1 MVDFT
6 EANSVWRNSEIKRK
20 VRISTKVSK
29 INPQRRPTDKTNI
42 KTIFSS
48 LLFSREQPST
58 WLEWVE
64 QFAIWFLQ
72 FPLVT
77 SSITHYSLSVG
88 GLQQWRPRQL
98 CTTSE
103 EFPLTEFLH
112 LLGATNDSKFR
123 SSISLKINCYYR
135 FSSALEQKQPSR
147 VCSRIEIER
156 LNTRVVWMP
165 ELWLRAPSFLWRWCL
180 YIHYCNVLIL
190 FNAKVQPQSLS
201 HGVRQVSGQIY

>member
-1 MVDFT
+1 M
-6 EANSVWRNSEIKRK
+6 
-20 VRISTKVSK
+20 
-29 INPQRRPTDKTNI
+29 
-42 KTIFSS
+42 
-48 LLFSREQPST
+48 

-77 SSITHYSLSVG
+77 SSTTHYSLSVG

-112 LLGATNDSKFR
+112 LLGATNGSKFR

-135 FSSALEQKQPSR
+135 FSSELEQKQPSC

-156 LNTRVVWMP
+156 LNAGVFTFTTLMYWFFLMPRYGFRVLVMGWGRSRDRYIKGHWTW
-165 ELWLRAPSFLWRWCL
+165 EICLRHHESILSRSRTGNGRCEDGWEEG
-180 YIHYCNVLIL
+180 IHDGNPRCYLCHI
-190 FNAKVQPQSLS
+190 
-201 HGVRQVSGQIY
+201 